1 MPTRKYTKRLP
12 QEAYSARSRKG
23 AAVTNSIDSYV
34 KRVVERAG
42 ELTPEHIEKLRA
54 LLPPVPKNAG
64 GKAA

>member
-12 QEAYSARSRKG
+12 QEAYSERSRKG

-34 KRVVERAG
+34 QRIVRQAG

-54 LLPPVPKNAG
+54 LLPPVPRDEG
-64 GKAA
+64 GRAA